1 MLILDSAAL
10 TNRITDI
17 NNQLYKF
24 IDQTEEIYGAIYA
37 RLPEIETE
45 IELNAEEMEILLNYF
60 VYNDATDNETSEKAE
75 NDAYR
80 LSQLL
85 REMRDN
91 FSASILNM
99 FDEKKLRTTI
109 QRFLSNDD
117 NDKAVGL
124 EQLMMII
131 KEIKEHITDI
141 EVVSINAM
149 IHSTR
154 LGNRGKAFGVI
165 SANIKE
171 FSNQIEGQYNT
182 IYEHS
187 LNLSSWKENF
197 TKKLNHMLSY
207 SEHLSHVKVGEFHQL
222 FQEVFESLKI
232 VSQLL
237 KEANHNL
244 ELAVEPVQE
253 LMMAIQS
260 QDLIK
265 QSLESVTKCLNSIF
279 DGVDRYCADHESE
292 FQVELEFLT
301 FVEKAV
307 DLSINLLLSIQDQVE
322 TSVKKVESPILSIKA
337 SLDSTYEESS
347 LLAEFLSG
355 EDREDNNT
363 IEEIFIKVKTF
374 IKEFKEESNTLKAD
388 LASFNEIGTY
398 FNKEIGDIEQQFT
411 FIKKKVGYLQRLN
424 ILSRIELAR
433 LDGEVGT
440 FGNEIE
446 RISERVIIDVNNN
459 EQFVINLKETL
470 SKDLDLFFTML
481 ETNEQMAEAMLNTA
495 VSSLENLD
503 IIEQLVL
510 KAVQPA
516 GETGKKLIEEIQYLT
531 EKMNECKEL
540 PMVLQLIINE
550 LCELA
555 EETQREKE
563 TALQKAGL
571 TEWETT
577 DTSLNDIIEQLTTY
591 YDRVAVSTVLEDDN
605 YDIGDEG
612 GELTLF

>member
-1 MLILDSAAL
+1 MDSAAL

-75 NDAYR
+75 NDAHR

-591 YDRVAVSTVLEDDN
+591 YDRVAVSAVLEDDN